1 MQSINNATIL
11 IILFGHQ
18 IKVKLVFRKIYP
30 HRSVNVVFHYLMD
43 SYHYIQCTKIWPN
56 AGARGKLGRSELEGG
71 LPSGERES
79 VIK

>member
-1 MQSINNATIL
+1 M
-11 IILFGHQ
+11 
-18 IKVKLVFRKIYP
+18 
-30 HRSVNVVFHYLMD
+30 VFHYLMD